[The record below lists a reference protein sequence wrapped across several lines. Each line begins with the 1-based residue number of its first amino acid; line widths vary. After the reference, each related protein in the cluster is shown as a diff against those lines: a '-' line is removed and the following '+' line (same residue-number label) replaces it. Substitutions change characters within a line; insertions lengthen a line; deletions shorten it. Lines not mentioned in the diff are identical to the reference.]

1 MRAHI
6 APPLDTI
13 SRTHRNIDAALEHQ
27 NAQIASLSERVSHLR
42 LLENDSI
49 RYSPRCSV
57 GRRDGSC
64 NEASESKH
72 GDDQKE
78 NKCEVTPSVAAS
90 TATALN
96 VEHSAQRLKN
106 ALAQTRKEPVLNEIV
121 VNE

>member
-1 MRAHI
+1 MRAHR

-42 LLENDSI
+42 LLENVSI
-49 RYSPRCSV
+49 RYSPRRSL

-64 NEASESKH
+64 NKASASKY

-78 NKCEVTPSVAAS
+78 NKREVTPSVAA
-90 TATALN
+90 LN
-96 VEHSAQRLKN
+96 AEHSAQRLEN
-106 ALAQTRKEPVLNEIV
+106 AFT
-121 VNE
+121 